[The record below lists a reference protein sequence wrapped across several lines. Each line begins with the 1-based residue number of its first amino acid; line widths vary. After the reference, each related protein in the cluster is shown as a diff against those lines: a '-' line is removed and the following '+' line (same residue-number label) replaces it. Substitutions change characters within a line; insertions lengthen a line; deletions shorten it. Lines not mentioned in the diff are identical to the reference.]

1 MKSFMMR
8 ISLMAGV
15 ILVALAG
22 CHRYEAPNEKPI
34 CVTPDITLAALSDML
49 GDRPI
54 VIDQK
59 MVVGG
64 YITSTDEES
73 NFHKTLIIDD
83 GTAAA
88 EVMVGLYDT
97 YRLYPMDHYLAVL
110 LEGCALGR
118 HYGVMQIGLPAKE
131 YSSFPTDYFASRV
144 ILDRHLTLCDESRRV
159 EPRPMAIG
167 DLTEAMCGSLVR
179 IDGLRLASNMF
190 PDAWKV
196 NQEGKWSGY
205 NFFCDAAGNVI
216 VVYTS
221 EYADYG
227 DALVPEGELSLTGI
241 VQYGSVAGEK
251 YFMIKMRYES
261 DCVPGI

>member
-34 CVTPDITLAALSDML
+34 CVTPDITLVALSDML
-49 GDRPI
+49 GGRPI
-54 VIDQK
+54 VIDRK

-97 YRLYPMDHYLAVL
+97 YRLYPMDHYLAVQ

-144 ILDRHLTLCDESRRV
+144 ILDRHLTLCDESHRV

-179 IDGLRLASNMF
+179 IDGLRLASNQF

-227 DALVPEGELSLTGI
+227 NALVSEGELSLTGI